1 MNSMD
6 RHHPAGGRRRWAIG
20 AMVGFA
26 LVSLAGAGGATA
38 ATDRTRPVVHAPIVS
53 LRVGSGVGS
62 NAPVRIDFLA
72 TDTGTGVPTGYGSTI
87 AISRNGG
94 PYANLTW
101 TGGMFT
107 GGVVPYPV
115 GAGSKWISA
124 YRTFQLSGTYRVR
137 VRARDLAGNW
147 SPWVYGPTIRARMIQ
162 ENSSIFAHSAGW
174 TRASGPWLGGY
185 AESSGTAGATVTG
198 TFSASS
204 IAWVAR
210 RAPGYGTAEVWIDGV
225 LAAGTVIL
233 NNSNPWVTGR
243 LVVFSKTWTHT
254 GTHSISIKVLGT
266 GLVEFDGLLE
276 LR

>member
-1 MNSMD
+1 V
-6 RHHPAGGRRRWAIG
+6 RWSG
-20 AMVGFA
+20 LA
-26 LVSLAGAGGATA
+26 LASFVGAGSATA
-38 ATDRTRPVVHAPIVS
+38 ATDHTRPVVHAPIVS

-62 NAPVRIDFLA
+62 NAPVKIDFLA

-101 TGGMFT
+101 STGIFSGGT
-107 GGVVPYPV
+107 QPYPGGV
-115 GAGSKWISA
+115 GGTWISA
-124 YRTFQLSGTYRVR
+124 YRTLLLSGTYRIR
-137 VRARDLAGNW
+137 VRAEDRAGNW

-162 ENSSIFAHSAGW
+162 ENSSIFAYSSGW
-174 TRASGPWLGGY
+174 TRVAGPWLGGY

-198 TFSASS
+198 MFSASS
-204 IAWVAR
+204 IAWIAR
-210 RAPGYGTAEVWIDGV
+210 RAPGYGPAEVSIDGG
-225 LAAGTVIL
+225 APTTVIL

-243 LVVFSKTWTHT
+243 LVVFSKTWTHP

-266 GLVEFDGLLE
+266 GPLEFDGLLD